1 MNKDRD
7 EIVEALKDAT
17 AWESPAAEP
26 IPVSRPRMQELIAFR
41 ERLAREDAAAAEL
54 CDRVLTG
61 PSAWWRTRLR
71 QAADGRTAGVVRQL
85 IARVQSFIERA
96 PADALVITTLASEV
110 AGALAIGDYPSDFVI
125 TLRAQALRDHA
136 FVLSEMGRFRE
147 ASAAATH
154 AERLFLQTPVPDYEL
169 ARLALVRSNI
179 ARSTEQYDEAIRH
192 AEHAASVFLRFG
204 DRKAWVDAC
213 VYQAATLYGRREYA
227 RAAEVWRSIE
237 HDTAL
242 SGDAVRVGT
251 IHNLGVC
258 YREMGRFDEAARYL
272 SAAAAEF
279 ELLGHET
286 HRAKSRWALA
296 VTLAAAQKYEEAIPL
311 LRTTWRELESLGMEG
326 DAALAALELAEALL
340 IVRRDAEVPAICRAL
355 IERFTRAGMTERAL
369 TALAFLRETV
379 ASGHVT
385 PTHVRHVHDFLRDL
399 PADGERLFAAPPPG
413 SLED

>member
-1 MNKDRD
+1 MDRDRD
-7 EIVEALKDAT
+7 EIVDALKDAAT
-17 AWESPAAEP
+17 WEPAAEP
-26 IPVSRPRMQELIAFR
+26 PPASRLRMDELIAFR
-41 ERLAREDAAAAEL
+41 ERLAREDAAGAEL
-54 CDRVLTG
+54 CDQLLTG

-71 QAADGRTAGVVRQL
+71 QDPNGRTAGVVRQL
-85 IARVQSFIERA
+85 IERVQSFMERT
-96 PADALVITTLASEV
+96 PADALVVTTLASEI
-110 AGALAIGDYPSDFVI
+110 AGALAVGDYPSDFVI

-147 ASAAATH
+147 ASAAAGH

-179 ARSTEQYDEAIRH
+179 ARSLEHYDDAIRF
-192 AEHAASVFLRFG
+192 AEQAAAVFLRFG

-213 VYQAATLYGRREYA
+213 IYQAATLFRLRSYA

-242 SGDAVRVGT
+242 AGDAVRVGT
-251 IHNLGVC
+251 IHNLGLC
-258 YREMGRFDEAARYL
+258 YREMGKYDEAARYL

-279 ELLGHET
+279 DLLGHET

-296 VTLAAAQKYEEAIPL
+296 VTLATAQRYEEAIPL
-311 LRTTWRELESLGMEG
+311 LRATWRELESLGMEG
-326 DAALAALELAEALL
+326 DAALVALELAEALL
-340 IVRRDAEVPAICRAL
+340 ITRRTAEVPAICRAL
-355 IERFTRAGMTERAL
+355 IDRFARAGMTERAL
-369 TALAFLRETV
+369 TAMAFLRETV